1 MVPIVCLQNL
11 LSQPTSPSITN
22 HPTIEPF
29 PILIFNI
36 QSWPDASLG
45 VVHHRSHT
53 HGLHRQQNNMEVRR
67 EQQRRASMAMREERQ
82 DVMGDLNNS
91 ISALKSISTPSIAG
105 SATSNSTPSSSIRK
119 SVSMNVGGAVAGGR
133 KFSITPQKSSSDVKS
148 RSSSIKKVAISDP
161 SDEDMVGSPG
171 SIVPAGAPLH
181 DSFAVGGALH
191 SNFGFV
197 SESQAIEYIND
208 ITTKLNIVTKER
220 GDLMEEKKS
229 FFGRI
234 QTDNLKLAV
243 TLKSVKDAKK
253 QLIAEMDNV
262 QIEREALKAQQMFNM
277 DSETYKVLSM
287 LNSDECP
294 LGEMGRSLL
303 PSQTKQNNAKELHA
317 SLKDT
322 VNTFIANQLDVHKVV
337 ERVLGDCLTAFV
349 EGNDDSLEENIN
361 ALKGIASAKP
371 GNQLAALEV
380 VKGVS
385 DSMVG
390 AMLEKTPTELETKIE
405 NSEAFKEKEEKD
417 DDDKLSNED
426 VVASLTSANDQL
438 KAQLAQMRKKYTIL
452 LEKATSKANQ
462 APPVSDHVKSNDN
475 TTKPKLSHGHAIPHG
490 SVSASS
496 SPRPQ
501 HGASTSTP
509 VHIPISHST
518 AGSSSYVPPFE
529 TLAAG
534 LQSKAQNMLE
544 SQVRRTVNAH
554 SLTKNIQNKNL
565 ISEAVAEISSQLRG
579 LLGLS
584 LVAYQDKG
592 LLDLDENSIADAV
605 IKALQSPMIQNELIS
620 QTHVVLAYIYSRS
633 GKIDNIATTSNTAH
647 NNHDVSSHSSSSPLD
662 PANESKGN
670 EATPVG
676 KHGHSKNNHKNKH
689 PNTGSSTP
697 GKNNAEGNFNKG
709 VNNNSNSNIFLA
721 SSGEEYV
728 QTLRPPEKEDAE
740 IEKNKKVPKFM
751 QPVPKKVRK

>member
-1 MVPIVCLQNL
+1 
-11 LSQPTSPSITN
+11 
-22 HPTIEPF
+22 
-29 PILIFNI
+29 
-36 QSWPDASLG
+36 
-45 VVHHRSHT
+45 
-53 HGLHRQQNNMEVRR
+53 
-67 EQQRRASMAMREERQ
+67 
-82 DVMGDLNNS
+82 
-91 ISALKSISTPSIAG
+91 
-105 SATSNSTPSSSIRK
+105 
-119 SVSMNVGGAVAGGR
+119 
-133 KFSITPQKSSSDVKS
+133 
-148 RSSSIKKVAISDP
+148 
-161 SDEDMVGSPG
+161 
-171 SIVPAGAPLH
+171 
-181 DSFAVGGALH
+181 
-191 SNFGFV
+191 
-197 SESQAIEYIND
+197 
-208 ITTKLNIVTKER
+208 
-220 GDLMEEKKS
+220 
-229 FFGRI
+229 
-234 QTDNLKLAV
+234 
-243 TLKSVKDAKK
+243 
-253 QLIAEMDNV
+253 
-262 QIEREALKAQQMFNM
+262 
-277 DSETYKVLSM
+277 
-287 LNSDECP
+287 
-294 LGEMGRSLL
+294 
-303 PSQTKQNNAKELHA
+303 
-317 SLKDT
+317 
-322 VNTFIANQLDVHKVV
+322 
-337 ERVLGDCLTAFV
+337 
-349 EGNDDSLEENIN
+349 
-361 ALKGIASAKP
+361 
-371 GNQLAALEV
+371 
-380 VKGVS
+380 
-385 DSMVG
+385 
-390 AMLEKTPTELETKIE
+390 
-405 NSEAFKEKEEKD
+405 
-417 DDDKLSNED
+417 
-426 VVASLTSANDQL
+426 
-438 KAQLAQMRKKYTIL
+438 
-452 LEKATSKANQ
+452 
-462 APPVSDHVKSNDN
+462 
-475 TTKPKLSHGHAIPHG
+475 
-490 SVSASS
+490 
-496 SPRPQ
+496 
-501 HGASTSTP
+501 
-509 VHIPISHST
+509 
-518 AGSSSYVPPFE
+518 VPPFE